1 MTEVH
6 KHEIKQSPLK
16 SPVGARRLGRII
28 LQAGPVLTTDYF
40 KKSNQDINSL
50 VVWSTMKRYP
60 TSDDIV
66 DDVRKSPVG
75 VVEGAMTNSLP
86 GNKEYF
92 Y

>member
-6 KHEIKQSPLK
+6 KHEIKQSLPK
-16 SPVGARRLGRII
+16 SLVGARRFGRII
-28 LQAGPVLTTDYF
+28 LQSGPVLKTNYLKEGD
-40 KKSNQDINSL
+40 QDPNSL

-60 TSDDIV
+60 TSDGIV
-66 DDVRKSPVG
+66 DDVRKSPVD
-75 VVEGAMTNSLP
+75 VAEEAMTISLP